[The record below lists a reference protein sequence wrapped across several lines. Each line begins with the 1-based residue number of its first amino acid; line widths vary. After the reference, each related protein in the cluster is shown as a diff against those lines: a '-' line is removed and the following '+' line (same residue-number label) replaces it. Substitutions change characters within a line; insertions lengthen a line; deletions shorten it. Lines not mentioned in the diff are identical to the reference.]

1 MIFALLGLG
10 RLSLRP
16 NSGSKEE
23 GRPSQADAGT
33 IRYRVLLWEPRRPP
47 EGRIV
52 NLKQLEYFV
61 RVAELGSFSKAA
73 LILNIAQPALSRQV
87 RLLETDLRIALLQ
100 RTGRGVVLTEAGKRL
115 FDHSIGILQ
124 LMSRVREDI
133 ENTRGEPAGRIV
145 VGLPPS
151 MGRLLTLPLVEG
163 FRRSLPKARLAIVE
177 GLSTH
182 LGEWISTGRVDV
194 GLLHNPESQAALELT
209 PVLDEPLG
217 LVSPAEKLGGKR
229 AGKKVGPRGTVTL
242 AQLARFP
249 LILPERSHAIRK
261 LLETQA
267 ALAGHKLDVTLEI
280 SSVQSILEL
289 VRAGHGHAI
298 LTPTALAASGQ
309 PEAFVLRPLT
319 EPRLTSTLC
328 LAVSAHKPLTP
339 LTRHVLRMLRE
350 LILAAAQGV
359 PSPPARAHNKTR

>member
-1 MIFALLGLG
+1 MN
-10 RLSLRP
+10 LR
-16 NSGSKEE
+16 
-23 GRPSQADAGT
+23 
-33 IRYRVLLWEPRRPP
+33 
-47 EGRIV
+47 
-52 NLKQLEYFV
+52 QLEYFV

-73 LILNIAQPALSRQV
+73 LLLNIAQPALSRQV
-87 RLLETDLRIALLQ
+87 RLLETDLHLSLLL

-124 LMSRVREDI
+124 LMSRVREDL
-133 ENTRGEPAGRIV
+133 ESTRDEPVGRIV

-163 FRRSLPKARLAIVE
+163 FRRSLPRARLAIVE

-182 LGEWISTGRVDV
+182 LAEWIATGRVDV
-194 GLLHNPESQAALELT
+194 GLLHNPESQAALDLT

-217 LVSPAEKLGGKR
+217 LVSPAAARRGRRVG
-229 AGKKVGPRGTVTL
+229 AGDTVSL
-242 AQLARFP
+242 AQLRGFP

-267 ALAGHKLDVTLEI
+267 ALAGHKLDVALEI

-289 VRAGHGHAI
+289 VRAGHGHAV
-298 LTPTALAASGQ
+298 LTATALAASGA

-319 EPRLTSTLC
+319 EPRLKSTLC
-328 LAVSAHKPLTP
+328 LATSAHKPATP
-339 LTRHVLRMLRE
+339 LVKYVLRLLRE
-350 LILAAAQGV
+350 LILAAAEAV
-359 PSPPARAHNKTR
+359 PVAHNKMR